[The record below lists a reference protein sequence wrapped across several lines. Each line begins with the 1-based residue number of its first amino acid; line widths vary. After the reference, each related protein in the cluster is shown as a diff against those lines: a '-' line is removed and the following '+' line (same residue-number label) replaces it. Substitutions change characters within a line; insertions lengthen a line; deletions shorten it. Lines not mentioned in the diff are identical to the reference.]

1 MILIDNIFNTMN
13 INLKEFITDDVNI
26 IELFLCKDS
35 DKDTS
40 VIDVNITSDFESII
54 EKKYKKYKEERYKSY
69 HHKDKVYTYELS
81 SDNQYVSSK
90 ITMKSEIIKNTNNT
104 NTNTN
109 NTTNAKPNIFILS
122 SKIDKFPQYIFPCT
136 NEIDNIST
144 YLIKEF
150 KINNRISLMLRYDY
164 LNGKDEV
171 VSKSFYIEYRH
182 SPNVEIDKI
191 NEYVNNLVATH
202 VAHVAHI

>member
-1 MILIDNIFNTMN
+1 MN
-13 INLKEFITDDVNI
+13 INLTEFITDDVNI
-26 IELFLCKDS
+26 IEIFLCNDSKDNDS
-35 DKDTS
+35 DENRS
-40 VIDVNITSDFESII
+40 EIDVNITSDFEGVI

-90 ITMKSEIIKNTNNT
+90 ITIKSELIKNNNA
-104 NTNTN
+104 
-109 NTTNAKPNIFILS
+109 NAKSNLFILS

-136 NEIDNIST
+136 NDIDNIT
-144 YLIKEF
+144 MYLIKEF

-164 LNGKDEV
+164 LNGCEDKV
-171 VSKSFYIEYRH
+171 VSKSFNIEYRH

-191 NEYVNNLVATH
+191 NEYVNNLVA
-202 VAHVAHI
+202 AHVAYT

>member
-1 MILIDNIFNTMN
+1 MN

-90 ITMKSEIIKNTNNT
+90 ITMKLIILLMPSQTYLYY
-104 NTNTN
+104 
-109 NTTNAKPNIFILS
+109 PQRLISSLNIFSRARMIL
-122 SKIDKFPQYIFPCT
+122 IILQCI
-136 NEIDNIST
+136 
-144 YLIKEF
+144 
-150 KINNRISLMLRYDY
+150 
-164 LNGKDEV
+164 
-171 VSKSFYIEYRH
+171 
-182 SPNVEIDKI
+182 
-191 NEYVNNLVATH
+191 
-202 VAHVAHI
+202 

>member
-1 MILIDNIFNTMN
+1 MN
-13 INLKEFITDDVNI
+13 INLTEFITDDVNI
-26 IELFLCKDS
+26 IEIFLCNDSKDNDS
-35 DKDTS
+35 DADRS
-40 VIDVNITSDFESII
+40 VIDVNITSDFESFI

-90 ITMKSEIIKNTNNT
+90 ITIKSELIKNNNA
-104 NTNTN
+104 
-109 NTTNAKPNIFILS
+109 NAKSNLFILS

-136 NEIDNIST
+136 NDIDNIT
-144 YLIKEF
+144 MYLIKEF

-164 LNGKDEV
+164 LNGCEDKV
-171 VSKSFYIEYRH
+171 VSKSFNIEYRH

-191 NEYVNNLVATH
+191 NEYVNNLVA
-202 VAHVAHI
+202 AHVAYA

>member
-1 MILIDNIFNTMN
+1 MIIISYHTMN
-13 INLKEFITDDVNI
+13 INLTDFITDEVNI
-26 IELFLCKDS
+26 IEFYLCKDS
-35 DKDTS
+35 DKDS
-40 VIDVNITSDFESII
+40 NVIDVNINSDFESII

-90 ITMKSEIIKNTNNT
+90 ITIKSEIIKNNNT
-104 NTNTN
+104 NS
-109 NTTNAKPNIFILS
+109 KPNIFILS

-164 LNGKDEV
+164 LNDKEEI

-191 NEYVNNLVATH
+191 NEYINNILATH
-202 VAHVAHI
+202 VSHVSHI

>member
-1 MILIDNIFNTMN
+1 MIIISYHTMN
-13 INLKEFITDDVNI
+13 INLTDFITDEVNI
-26 IELFLCKDS
+26 IEFYLCKDS
-35 DKDTS
+35 DKDS
-40 VIDVNITSDFESII
+40 NVIDVNINSYFESII

-90 ITMKSEIIKNTNNT
+90 ITMKSEIIKNINNTTNN
-104 NTNTN
+104 
-109 NTTNAKPNIFILS
+109 TNAKPNIFILS

-164 LNGKDEV
+164 LNDKEEI

-191 NEYVNNLVATH
+191 NEYVNNLVAAH